1 MLLQGRTSCK
11 SSLRAGPKRWVS
23 LVSPPQLATR
33 SWPHLLAVSW
43 LLQTGSHWEFRLLSE
58 DRSCR
63 PTTTRRLKASQYL
76 KTRPAAVSESLDTF
90 PSFCFR
96 GKVNSPCRR
105 SCLLSLIL
113 HHTLEY
119 PHHIGILPIRT
130 ILGRA
135 RFFTTS
141 PSFHDLSWSKRGREG
156 AGK

>member
-1 MLLQGRTSCK
+1 MGF
-11 SSLRAGPKRWVS
+11 SSLASSAGHQV
-23 LVSPPQLATR
+23 LATSFSCILATSNWFSLGIQAAFRR
-33 SWPHLLAVSW
+33 SVVS
-43 LLQTGSHWEFRLLSE
+43 TNHYSASKGFSVPENTASCSFRKS
-58 DRSCR
+58 
-63 PTTTRRLKASQYL
+63 
-76 KTRPAAVSESLDTF
+76 DTF

-135 RFFTTS
+135 HSFTTS